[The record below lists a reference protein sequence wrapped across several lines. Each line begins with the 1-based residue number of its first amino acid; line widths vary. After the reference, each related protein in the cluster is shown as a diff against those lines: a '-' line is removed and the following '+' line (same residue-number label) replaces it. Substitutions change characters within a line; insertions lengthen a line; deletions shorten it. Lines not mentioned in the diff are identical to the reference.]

1 MWENFTIFTFLFF
14 HRSPPYYVADTMNS
28 SLDVPYLEHN
38 LSNTS
43 IGPVYHPHPNPG
55 IHSWHH
61 NPQDMTMVSVSLLDN
76 APHYVVRCI
85 IQ

>member
-1 MWENFTIFTFLFF
+1 
-14 HRSPPYYVADTMNS
+14 MNS

-55 IHSWHH
+55 MHSWHH

-76 APHYVVRCI
+76 APDF
-85 IQ
+85 

>member
-1 MWENFTIFTFLFF
+1 
-14 HRSPPYYVADTMNS
+14 MNS

-61 NPQDMTMVSVSLLDN
+61 NPQDMTMVSFSLLDN
-76 APHYVVRCI
+76 APN
-85 IQ
+85 

>member
-1 MWENFTIFTFLFF
+1 
-14 HRSPPYYVADTMNS
+14 MNS

-76 APHYVVRCI
+76 APHPTFSWVHVHYPKER
-85 IQ
+85 